1 MANKINSVQ
10 DLEIYNLANK
20 LTIDIYK
27 ITSGFP
33 KEERFGIVDQLRR
46 ASSSIGA
53 NIAESFGRY
62 HRKDKVNFL
71 YHARGSLIECQHFCL
86 LSYKLHFL
94 KSDELEDLK
103 KQIRNLGVKI
113 NNYISAIVKDY
124 KSTELQ

>member
-1 MANKINSVQ
+1 MVNKIKSIQ

-20 LTIDIYK
+20 LTIDVYK
-27 ITSGFP
+27 ITSIFP

-62 HRKDKVNFL
+62 HSKDKVNFL
-71 YHARGSLIECQHFCL
+71 YHARGSLFETQHFCQ
-86 LSYKLHFL
+86 LSCELKFL
-94 KSDELEDLK
+94 KNDTLDELQR
-103 KQIRNLGVKI
+103 QIRNLGVKL

-124 KSTELQ
+124 